1 MRLMIRSLR
10 DEDAPRRDDV
20 ERRFRFAL
28 GRFAPRIGRV
38 TITLADV
45 NGPRG
50 GLDRRCRVVVGLAPG
65 GRVVAEVTDRSYAA
79 ASCRAADRA
88 GHAVGRELERR
99 REHKD
104 RPSFSGQAT

>member
-1 MRLMIRSLR
+1 MRLMIRCLQVDDAPCR
-10 DEDAPRRDDV
+10 DEV

-28 GRFAPRIGRV
+28 GRFAPRVGRV

-50 GLDRRCRVVVGLAPG
+50 GPDRRCRVVVGLSPR
-65 GRVVAEVTDRSYAA
+65 GRVIAEVTDRSYAA

-88 GHAVGRELERR
+88 AHAVGRELERR
-99 REHKD
+99 REQRD
-104 RPSFSGQAT
+104 RLSASGQAT